1 MDLHLP
7 TMMDDTERS
16 RAISNEQI
24 SELKRRLNALRKTVV
39 SEAIALKGQHH
50 ASISSCPTKLLEF
63 GNHQV
68 QQVIDNAEHIF
79 SISSVLKYVD
89 FWQRKHAVSVLK
101 IFQSIFNDVE
111 EPMSD
116 SDSEEDYFEESSD
129 EWVDMIND
137 QSFLE
142 LLEQS
147 EWCVDSVVDDEALDD
162 MHEDEPAYPEFLDSI
177 ISDINME

>member
-79 SISSVLKYVD
+79 SISSVLKYVYY
-89 FWQRKHAVSVLK
+89 SL
-101 IFQSIFNDVE
+101 N
-111 EPMSD
+111 
-116 SDSEEDYFEESSD
+116 EDY
-129 EWVDMIND
+129 
-137 QSFLE
+137 
-142 LLEQS
+142 
-147 EWCVDSVVDDEALDD
+147 
-162 MHEDEPAYPEFLDSI
+162 I
-177 ISDINME
+177 ISPLGNMFRDTRNDFIVV